1 MITFQGIFEVSFLD
15 YLKSKLSANIE
26 VLQNTLHGS
35 YSCIYHQN
43 FIDAC
48 TTANWSQIIP
58 MSCIYPAAYP
68 LLRLSSSH
76 DSQMK
81 NTVHTIKDLHGYH
94 PQAFEHNVSD
104 SKSYHSPCC
113 LDAGVQSP
121 KEISD
126 LFCNKIFNITLQIP
140 RAGTR
145 PPPSSRD
152 PELYKW
158 CNWRKQDSLLD
169 PGKRTTIICSLRTPS
184 CGCWVPLH
192 IQLL

>member
-1 MITFQGIFEVSFLD
+1 
-15 YLKSKLSANIE
+15 
-26 VLQNTLHGS
+26 
-35 YSCIYHQN
+35 
-43 FIDAC
+43 
-48 TTANWSQIIP
+48 

-68 LLRLSSSH
+68 LLRLSSH

-81 NTVHTIKDLHGYH
+81 NTVHTIKDLHRYH

-126 LFCNKIFNITLQIP
+126 LFCTKIFNITLQIL

-152 PELYKW
+152 PELYEW

-184 CGCWVPLH
+184 CGCWGPLH
-192 IQLL
+192 I